1 MCNSNCVHAC
11 TCRKVMQS
19 NSPIFNTVPQRDGS
33 KARIKLAN
41 FFIIL
46 FDVLR

>member
-1 MCNSNCVHAC
+1 M
-11 TCRKVMQS
+11 
-19 NSPIFNTVPQRDGS
+19 IFNTVPQRDGS
-33 KARIKLAN
+33 KAGMKPAN